1 MPRPFPVRLGLFI
14 LKLIAFTPVPLAR
27 PIGAPATTLRW
38 HLGAQ
43 APVCGRSQL
52 SPTGA
57 FNTAASSA
65 TPAAWRYW
73 PRPAAPVPPFLGI
86 AFGTNCLFDSRVY
99 RRRWPRR
106 RWDPP
111 RPFHSQGG
119 SRDCE
124 LGMPRLPVWDDGQLA
139 RCGSPRRALPPF
151 PLNSP
156 NASGGNQFL
165 RNFAHFS
172 PFCVNANAP
181 SNAGGA
187 PLNARRKLFVNPI

>member
-1 MPRPFPVRLGLFI
+1 MRRGVPPSEAIAQARLRSENDLLRPFPVRLGLFI

-73 PRPAAPVPPFLGI
+73 PRSAAPR
-86 AFGTNCLFDSRVY
+86 RV
-99 RRRWPRR
+99 
-106 RWDPP
+106 
-111 RPFHSQGG
+111 
-119 SRDCE
+119 
-124 LGMPRLPVWDDGQLA
+124 
-139 RCGSPRRALPPF
+139 
-151 PLNSP
+151 
-156 NASGGNQFL
+156 
-165 RNFAHFS
+165 
-172 PFCVNANAP
+172 
-181 SNAGGA
+181 
-187 PLNARRKLFVNPI
+187 